1 MKRIYSYIA
10 IASLLAAASC
20 TVDVTDPGSGE
31 AGGEGLILTISC
43 ADPETRAE
51 KDGEDAYNEN
61 RIDRIDYFLYPSS
74 GVDGEAPVHGTIEP
88 NAVGRCV
95 TSIAMS
101 AGDVEKLFPGAA
113 TACQALVV
121 VNYYGSYATT
131 KVADIL
137 ATKLPAA
144 DFISSVAQERF
155 VMISRNDAGQ
165 AGTVPITLGSKKKTT
180 VASGEVKVRRV
191 ASKMTVAIHVNKEAS
206 RTRTI
211 DLGSKRTEIY
221 NETWVPDT
229 NNIEIALKNV
239 NRYAVLDGT
248 PTITPLSA
256 ADTVKASLVSY
267 PYTHDGGRKMT
278 GGKESATYYDYELGS
293 DGKYTSVEKTGLF
306 TVSEPFYSYP
316 WKWAYKRGNEPSYKI
331 KLPWTRKAGVSTII
345 DSTSNTT
352 TEGNNFGELSKVYY
366 YKFNPAFIY
375 KGDTVSL
382 GSNYWYKFFV
392 YIGILGNENEEGAV
406 SVTGTYYVVDWKDAA
421 KDVQITTSRYLNVF
435 EKHKVTYNSDNESI
449 SYKTSDPCEIVN
461 LTVSHPDFSQN
472 TESVKY
478 EVQNSSNAS
487 TISRY
492 LTLETDANGNPVI
505 QFNHALK
512 PMTTGSTDYDVAPYT
527 ITFTIRHSDD
537 PRYSETLTIVQYPS
551 IIITLPSTGR
561 TTASVN
567 TTTFVN
573 GKGGGGHAYDYYYV
587 NGDYRYNYKNY
598 WSGYESQDLGS
609 VVSEFNSN
617 VKNQNPNMYIIKT
630 TVLDNSSAYMLGDPR
645 KVTID
650 NTLGNSN
657 SESVS
662 SSFGAWSASAASV
675 QSGNRRISYYH
686 PTIEDGSADN
696 IIAPEFRI
704 ASSFGAT
711 TGLTYLGAKERCAS
725 YQEFGY
731 PAGRWRLMTVAEA
744 SYIAQLS
751 SDGKIPTLLSKNSN
765 YWIAGGYVTIS
776 ESGAPIVYKDKP
788 DKDYFPYESLVPRVR
803 CVYDEWYWKNTEH
816 PTVSTTTFTWGDT
829 NE

>member
-10 IASLLAAASC
+10 IASMLAAASC
-20 TVDVTDPGSGE
+20 TVDVTDPGLGE
-31 AGGEGLILTISC
+31 VSGEGLILTISC
-43 ADPETRAE
+43 TDPETRAE

-121 VNYYGSYATT
+121 VNYYGSYAST

-165 AGTVPITLGSKKKTT
+165 AGTVPITLESKKKTT
-180 VASGEVKVRRV
+180 VARGEVKVRRV
-191 ASKMTVAIHVNKEAS
+191 ASKMTVAIHVNNEAS

-278 GGKESATYYDYELGS
+278 NVKESATYYDYELGS
-293 DGKYTSVEKTGLF
+293 DGKYTSVEKQGIF

-316 WKWAYKRGNEPSYKI
+316 WMWGYKRGNEPSYKI
-331 KLPWTRKAGVSTII
+331 KLPWTRKSGVSTIV
-345 DSTSNTT
+345 DSTANTT
-352 TEGNNFGELSKVYY
+352 TKGNNFGELTKVYY
-366 YKFNPAFIY
+366 YKFNPAFFY
-375 KGDTVSL
+375 KGDTVSI

-461 LTVSHPDFSQN
+461 LTVSHPDFSN
-472 TESVKY
+472 VTESVKN
-478 EVQNSSNAS
+478 EVPNSSDAS
-487 TISRY
+487 TISQY

-505 QFNHALK
+505 RFHHALK

-537 PRYSETLTIVQYPS
+537 HRYSETVTIVQYPS

-561 TTASVN
+561 TTTSQN
-567 TTTFVN
+567 DETFVN
-573 GKGGGGHAYDYYYV
+573 GFKKGNDAYGYMYNKWDY
-587 NGDYRYNYKNY
+587 NN
-598 WSGYESQDLGS
+598 SLGS
-609 VVSEFNSN
+609 VVSVLDEVTGNG
-617 VKNQNPNMYIIKT
+617 NPNMYIIKT
-630 TVLDNSSAYMLGDPR
+630 TVLDESSAYMLGDPR
-645 KVTID
+645 STTKD
-650 NTLGNSN
+650 NDLGNS
-657 SESVS
+657 S
-662 SSFGAWSASAASV
+662 SSNGSWSASATSV
-675 QSGNRRISYYH
+675 QGVNRRISYYH
-686 PTIEDGSADN
+686 PTIEDGPADN

-751 SDGKIPTLLSKNSN
+751 SDGKIPTLLSKNRN

-816 PTVSTTTFTWGDT
+816 PTVRTTTFTWGDT

>member
-1 MKRIYSYIA
+1 M
-10 IASLLAAASC
+10 LAAASC
-20 TVDVTDPGSGE
+20 TVDVTDPDSGE
-31 AGGEGLILTISC
+31 VSGEGLILTISC

-61 RIDRIDYFLYPSS
+61 CIDKIDYFLYPDS

-88 NAVGRCV
+88 NVVGRYMA
-95 TSIAMS
+95 SIAMS
-101 AGDVEKLFPGAA
+101 ASDVDKLFPGAA
-113 TACQALVV
+113 TTCQALVV
-121 VNYYGSYATT
+121 VNYYGDYAST

-155 VMISRNDAGQ
+155 VMISKNDAGQ
-165 AGTVPITLGSKKKTT
+165 AGTVPITLESKKKTT
-180 VASGEVKVRRV
+180 VARGEVKVRRV
-191 ASKMTVAIHVNKEAS
+191 ASKMTVAIHVKNEAS

-229 NNIEIALKNV
+229 SNIEIALKNV
-239 NRYAVLDGT
+239 NKYAVLDGT

-278 GGKESATYYDYELGS
+278 NVRESAKYYDYELGS
-293 DGKYTSVEKTGLF
+293 DGKYASVEKQGIF

-316 WKWAYKRGNEPSYKI
+316 WMWGYKRGNEPSYNI
-331 KLPWTRKAGVSTII
+331 KLPWTRKAGVSTIV
-345 DSTSNTT
+345 DSTANTT
-352 TEGNNFGELSKVYY
+352 TEGNNFGELTKVYY
-366 YKFNPAFIY
+366 YKFDPAFFY
-375 KGDTVSL
+375 KGDTVSI

-421 KDVQITTSRYLNVF
+421 KNVQITTSRYLNIF

-472 TESVKY
+472 TESVTY
-478 EVQNSSNAS
+478 EVPNSSNAS
-487 TISRY
+487 VIRQY

-505 QFNHALK
+505 QFHHALK

-527 ITFTIRHSDD
+527 ITFTIRHADD
-537 PRYSETLTIVQYPS
+537 PRYSETVTIMQYPS

-561 TTASVN
+561 TTATRN
-567 TTTFVN
+567 YYTFVN
-573 GKGGGGHAYDYYYV
+573 GVQGGNGNSGTSVHVFDKTTDIRDYYKT
-587 NGDYRYNYKNY
+587 GWYNSYHD
-598 WSGYESQDLGS
+598 GYYLGSIIRDLGD
-609 VVSEFNSN
+609 NSGAGN
-617 VKNQNPNMYIIKT
+617 KNPNMYIIKT
-630 TVLDNSSAYMLGDPR
+630 TVLDESSSYMLGDPR
-645 KVTID
+645 STTED
-650 NTLGNSN
+650 NDLGNRYSSN
-657 SESVS
+657 
-662 SSFGAWSASAASV
+662 GNWSASATSV
-675 QSGNRRISYYH
+675 QGGNRRILYYH
-686 PTIEDGSADN
+686 PTIEDESARN

-704 ASSFGAT
+704 ASSFGVT
-711 TGLTYLGAKERCAS
+711 QEMTYQGAKERCAS

-731 PAGRWRLMTVAEA
+731 PAGRWRLMTFAEA
-744 SYIAQLS
+744 SYIARLS
-751 SDGKIPTLLSKNSN
+751 SDGKIPTLLSKGSQ
-765 YWIAGGYVTIS
+765 YWTAGGYVTIS
-776 ESGAPIVYKDKP
+776 NSGAPEP
-788 DKDYFPYESLVPRVR
+788 SYETNGRYWVR
-803 CVYDEWYWKNTEH
+803 CVYDEWYWKNTTY
-816 PTVSTTTFTWGDT
+816 PTVNTTTFTWGDT
-829 NE
+829 DE

>member
-10 IASLLAAASC
+10 IASMLAAASC
-20 TVDVTDPGSGE
+20 TVDVTDPGLGE
-31 AGGEGLILTISC
+31 VSGEGLILTISC
-43 ADPETRAE
+43 TDPETRAE

-61 RIDRIDYFLYPSS
+61 CIDKIDYFLYPSS

-88 NAVGRCV
+88 NVVGRYV

-101 AGDVEKLFPGAA
+101 ASDVEKLFPGAA
-113 TACQALVV
+113 TTCQALVV
-121 VNYYGSYATT
+121 VNYYGDYAST

-165 AGTVPITLGSKKKTT
+165 AGTVPITLESKKKTT
-180 VASGEVKVRRV
+180 VARGEVKVRRV
-191 ASKMTVAIHVNKEAS
+191 ASKMTVAIHVNNEAS

-278 GGKESATYYDYELGS
+278 NVKESATYYDYELGS
-293 DGKYTSVEKTGLF
+293 DGKYTSVEKQGIF

-316 WKWAYKRGNEPSYKI
+316 WMWGYKRGNEPSYKI
-331 KLPWTRKAGVSTII
+331 KLPWTRKAGVSTIV
-345 DSTSNTT
+345 DSTANTT
-352 TEGNNFGELSKVYY
+352 TEGNNFGELTKVYY
-366 YKFNPAFIY
+366 YKFNPAFIF
-375 KGDTVSL
+375 KGDTVSI

-392 YIGILGNENEEGAV
+392 YIGILGNENEGGAV

-421 KDVQITTSRYLNVF
+421 KDVQITTIRYLNVF
-435 EKHKVTYNSDNESI
+435 EKHKVTYNSEKESI
-449 SYKTSDPCEIVN
+449 SYKTSDPCEIAN
-461 LTVSHPDFSQN
+461 LTVSHPDFSKN
-472 TESVKY
+472 TESVEY

-505 QFNHALK
+505 HFHHALK
-512 PMTTGSTDYDVAPYT
+512 AMTTGSTDYDVAPYT

-537 PRYSETLTIVQYPS
+537 HRYSETLTIVQYPS

-561 TTASVN
+561 TTTSQN
-567 TTTFVN
+567 DETFVN
-573 GKGGGGHAYDYYYV
+573 GFNKGNDAYDYRYW
-587 NGDYRYNYKNY
+587 RYNWYYNN
-598 WSGYESQDLGS
+598 SLGS
-609 VVSEFNSN
+609 VVSVLDEVDGNG
-617 VKNQNPNMYIIKT
+617 NPNMYIIKT
-630 TVLDNSSAYMLGDPR
+630 TVLDESSAYMLGDPR
-645 KVTID
+645 STTKD
-650 NTLGNSN
+650 NDLGNS
-657 SESVS
+657 S
-662 SSFGAWSASAASV
+662 SSNGSWSASATSV
-675 QSGNRRISYYH
+675 QGGNRRISYYH
-686 PTIEDGSADN
+686 PTIEDGPADN

-711 TGLTYLGAKERCAS
+711 SPLSYQGAKERCAS

-731 PAGRWRLMTVAEA
+731 PAGRWRLMTFAEA
-744 SYIAQLS
+744 SYIARLS
-751 SDGKIPTLLSKNSN
+751 SDGKIPTLLSKGSQ
-765 YWIAGGYVTIS
+765 YWTAGGYVTIS
-776 ESGAPIVYKDKP
+776 NSGAPMLSHEKSGSY
-788 DKDYFPYESLVPRVR
+788 YVR

>member
-10 IASLLAAASC
+10 IASMLAAASC
-20 TVDVTDPGSGE
+20 TVDVTDPGLGE
-31 AGGEGLILTISC
+31 VSGEGLILTISC
-43 ADPETRAE
+43 ADAETRAE

-61 RIDRIDYFLYPSS
+61 RIDKIDYFLYPSS

-88 NAVGRCV
+88 NVVGRYV

-101 AGDVEKLFPGAA
+101 ASDVEKLFPGAA
-113 TACQALVV
+113 TTCQALVV
-121 VNYYGSYATT
+121 VNYYGDYAST

-155 VMISRNDAGQ
+155 VMISKNDAGQ
-165 AGTVPITLGSKKKTT
+165 AGTVPITLESKKKTT
-180 VASGEVKVRRV
+180 VAHGEVKVRRV

-211 DLGSKRTEIY
+211 DLGSKRTEVY
-221 NETWVPDT
+221 EETWVPDT

-239 NRYAVLDGT
+239 NKYAVLDGT

-278 GGKESATYYDYELGS
+278 GVKESAKYYDYELGS
-293 DGKYTSVEKTGLF
+293 DGKYTSVEKQGIF

-461 LTVSHPDFSQN
+461 LTVSHPDFSKN
-472 TESVKY
+472 TESVEY

-505 QFNHALK
+505 HFHHALK
-512 PMTTGSTDYDVAPYT
+512 AMTTGSTDYDVAPYT

-537 PRYSETLTIVQYPS
+537 HRYSETLTIVQYPS

-561 TTASVN
+561 TTTSQN
-567 TTTFVN
+567 DETFVN
-573 GKGGGGHAYDYYYV
+573 GFKKGNDAYDY
-587 NGDYRYNYKNY
+587 RYMNYKWYHNN
-598 WSGYESQDLGS
+598 SLGS
-609 VVSEFNSN
+609 VVSVLDEVTGNG
-617 VKNQNPNMYIIKT
+617 NPNMYIIKT
-630 TVLDNSSAYMLGDPR
+630 TVLDESSAYMLGDPR
-645 KVTID
+645 STTKD
-650 NTLGNSN
+650 NDLGNS
-657 SESVS
+657 S
-662 SSFGAWSASAASV
+662 SSNGSWSASATSV
-675 QSGNRRISYYH
+675 QGGNRRISYYH
-686 PTIEDGSADN
+686 PTIEDGPADN
-696 IIAPEFRI
+696 IIAPEFRS

-711 TGLTYLGAKERCAS
+711 SPLSYQGAKERCAS

-731 PAGRWRLMTVAEA
+731 PAGRWRLMTFAEA
-744 SYIAQLS
+744 SYIARLS
-751 SDGKIPTLLSKNSN
+751 SDGKIPTLLSKGSQ
-765 YWIAGGYVTIS
+765 YWTAGGYVTIS
-776 ESGAPIVYKDKP
+776 NSGAPMLSHEKSGSY
-788 DKDYFPYESLVPRVR
+788 YVR
-803 CVYDEWYWKNTEH
+803 CVYDEWYWKNTTY

>member
-10 IASLLAAASC
+10 IASMLAAASC
-20 TVDVTDPGSGE
+20 TVDVTDPGLGE
-31 AGGEGLILTISC
+31 VSGEGLILTISC
-43 ADPETRAE
+43 ADAETRAE

-61 RIDRIDYFLYPSS
+61 RIDKIDYFLYPSS

-88 NAVGRCV
+88 NVVGRYV

-101 AGDVEKLFPGAA
+101 ASDVEKLFPGAA
-113 TACQALVV
+113 TTCQALVV
-121 VNYYGSYATT
+121 VNYYGSYAST
-131 KVADIL
+131 KVSDIL

-155 VMISRNDAGQ
+155 VMISKNDAGQ
-165 AGTVPITLGSKKKTT
+165 AGTVPITLESKKKTT
-180 VASGEVKVRRV
+180 VARGEVKVRRV
-191 ASKMTVAIHVNKEAS
+191 ASKMTVAIHVNNEAS

-239 NRYAVLDGT
+239 NKYAVLDGT

-278 GGKESATYYDYELGS
+278 NVKESAKYYDYELGS
-293 DGKYTSVEKTGLF
+293 DGKYTSVEKTGTF

-316 WKWAYKRGNEPSYKI
+316 WMWGYKRGNEPSYKI
-331 KLPWTRKAGVSTII
+331 KLPWTRKAGVSTIV
-345 DSTSNTT
+345 DSTANTT
-352 TEGNNFGELSKVYY
+352 TEGNNFGELTKVYY
-366 YKFNPAFIY
+366 YKFNPAFIF
-375 KGDTVSL
+375 KGDTVSI

-392 YIGILGNENEEGAV
+392 YIGILGNENEGGAV

-421 KDVQITTSRYLNVF
+421 KDVQITTIRYLNVF
-435 EKHKVTYNSDNESI
+435 EKHKVTYNSEKESI

-461 LTVSHPDFSQN
+461 LTVSHPDFSKN
-472 TESVKY
+472 TESVEY

-505 QFNHALK
+505 HFHHALK
-512 PMTTGSTDYDVAPYT
+512 AMTTGSTDYDVAPYT

-537 PRYSETLTIVQYPS
+537 HRYSETLTIVQYPS

-561 TTASVN
+561 TEESEN

-573 GKGGGGHAYDYYYV
+573 RVGGGGHAYDYYYY
-587 NGDYRYNYKNY
+587 NNRYYTYPNISQRYL
-598 WSGYESQDLGS
+598 QDLGS
-609 VVSEFNSN
+609 VVSVLDEVDGNG
-617 VKNQNPNMYIIKT
+617 NPNMYIIKT
-630 TVLDNSSAYMLGDPR
+630 TVLDESSAYMLGDPR
-645 KVTID
+645 TVAFD

-657 SESVS
+657 SKSVS
-662 SSFGAWSASAASV
+662 LSYGAWSASAPSV
-675 QSGNRRISYYH
+675 QGRNRRISYYH
-686 PTIEDGSADN
+686 PTIEDGPADN

-751 SDGKIPTLLSKNSN
+751 SDGKIPTLLSKNRN

-816 PTVSTTTFTWGDT
+816 PTVRTTTFTWGDT